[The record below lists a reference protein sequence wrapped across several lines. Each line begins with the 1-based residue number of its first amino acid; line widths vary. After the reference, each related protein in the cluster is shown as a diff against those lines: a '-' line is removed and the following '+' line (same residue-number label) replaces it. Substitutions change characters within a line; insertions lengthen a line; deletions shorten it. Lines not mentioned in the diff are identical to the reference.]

1 MELNLLLWLLERP
14 LHLRLLLAAYYYEKF
29 KGKPPYTRQLLRL
42 VGGSSEVTRKV
53 EALDNL
59 ARLNLI
65 ERYKDY
71 EIIGKRK
78 VPVVRNRV
86 TELGKLVIKF
96 IEQLDKGVVVQA
108 PPQKLLAR

>member
-1 MELNLLLWLLERP
+1 
-14 LHLRLLLAAYYYEKF
+14 LAAYYYEKF